1 MASHEGQKSIQLI
14 VQATEYDMGLTVA
27 QKTGFIISKTFWL
40 TYCESKAI
48 NQKH

>member
-1 MASHEGQKSIQLI
+1 MASHEEQKLIQLI
-14 VQATEYDMGLTVA
+14 VQATEYDMGLTVV